1 MRQLAALLAAPFVL
15 LLGAVALWFAPAPAA
30 ARFDVVA
37 ANDFLVQL
45 RETWPRVEASYPG
58 EWTVM
63 AAEVVAS
70 RGEPITDD
78 LEAARRGAFGFDIV
92 VDGRVVGRAWLASG
106 LESQWATAWGSARR
120 LGAGALGLA
129 GVGAAAW
136 AAWAWLRL
144 LRPFRRLE
152 RFAADVGAGRLDT
165 PLAMDRA
172 QAFGAFTSS
181 FDLMRTE
188 LAAAREAAAKAE
200 ESKRDLVAQLSHDLR
215 TPVATILANAELLA
229 LEEGDALRRQRLD
242 AIVERARLVDSLI
255 DELSA
260 ANNDR
265 LDALPVVPEEL
276 PTPRVARLLRAAD
289 ATGALESFQL
299 AEAMVVADPKRLAQI
314 FDNLLGNAAKYA
326 GTRVIVDSGI
336 TAESWWVRL
345 TDAGPGVPEDEIPHL
360 VVKRFRGSNA
370 AGIPGSGLGLYT
382 SAWLA
387 ERMGGDLTLANVP
400 GPAGL
405 AAQLTLPLA

>member
-1 MRQLAALLAAPFVL
+1 MRRFVALLVAPVVL
-15 LLGAVALWFAPAPAA
+15 LLGAVAVWLAPAPAA
-30 ARFDVVA
+30 PRFDVVE
-37 ANDFLVQL
+37 ANDFLAQV
-45 RETWPRVEASYPG
+45 RATWPRIEATYSG
-58 EWTVM
+58 DWTIV
-63 AAEVVAS
+63 AGGSVVAS
-70 RGEPITDD
+70 SGDPIVAD

-92 VDGRVVGRAWLASG
+92 VDGRVVGRAWLGSG
-106 LESQWATAWGSARR
+106 QQQQWATAWGSARR
-120 LGAGALGLA
+120 LGAGVLGLA

-136 AAWAWLRL
+136 AAWAWARL

-152 RFAADVGAGRLDT
+152 QFAADVGAGRLDA
-165 PLAMDRA
+165 PLRVDRG

-229 LEEGDALRRQRLD
+229 LKEGDAVQQQRLD
-242 AIVERARLVDSLI
+242 AIAERARLVDSLI

-260 ANNDR
+260 ASDDR

-276 PTPRVARLLRAAD
+276 PTPRVASLLRAAD
-289 ATGALESFQL
+289 ATGALEPFQL
-299 AEAMVVADPKRLAQI
+299 AEAIVVADPKRLAQI
-314 FDNLLGNAAKYA
+314 LDNLLGNAAKYA
-326 GTRVIVDSGI
+326 GTRVVVDSG
-336 TAESWWVRL
+336 TTTESWWLRL
-345 TDAGPGVPEDEIPHL
+345 TDSGPGVRDEEVASL

-387 ERMGGDLTLANVP
+387 ERMGAT
-400 GPAGL
+400 
-405 AAQLTLPLA
+405 